1 MSGINNSGPTRG
13 NKRPASPGPGSYE
26 NADSLHY
33 KKMPGSKIGKDKR
46 ESFFL
51 KTTVTGTPDAGLY
64 NKPGFDK
71 LNRSTFSFGKSS
83 RPPVLARGPP
93 GPGEYNL
100 RADLGS
106 GVPKYSMPGRGTD
119 LRPKVGVDAPSPS

>member
-1 MSGINNSGPTRG
+1 M
-13 NKRPASPGPGSYE
+13 
-26 NADSLHY
+26 
-33 KKMPGSKIGKDKR
+33 
-46 ESFFL
+46 

-106 GVPKYSMPGRGTD
+106 GVPKYSMPGRRAD